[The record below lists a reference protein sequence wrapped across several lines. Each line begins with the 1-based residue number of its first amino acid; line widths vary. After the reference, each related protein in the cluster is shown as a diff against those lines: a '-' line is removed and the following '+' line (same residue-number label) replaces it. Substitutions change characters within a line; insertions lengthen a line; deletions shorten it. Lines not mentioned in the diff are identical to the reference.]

1 MIKNSTIQ
9 ASIPAIQRLRD
20 KGISLETIEG
30 SPLDQLADTTKS
42 PFPETENETISVES
56 MVEEVRDLSLN
67 PTLVDGSAHDMV
79 MDEVVPGIV
88 QRLSRSKQVAR
99 EVLTPATKRVDAL
112 VKDAL
117 QNFTPIRFWID
128 EYRPHPIYQA
138 DELITS
144 VDRFENAP
152 WLPGE
157 LKLPVIAPLDEPAL
171 IEMLQTGMQSF
182 DTLVADWL
190 GRKPEGWLSAAFNS
204 FFGTGLD
211 TDLIPPA
218 QQGFYYKGLERVPT
232 FEIRMGSEDQILA
245 GYLLASVLIDKP
257 QGGTGISLS
266 EWKSQLGKLME
277 LCGSAL
283 ITFRRI
289 LANYQATK
297 TIILQLPAVS
307 PIWKT
312 KAEDARVVVFGPAYS
327 QFLEAGGT
335 PEIVIGSVVGRM
347 NLTTTDQLLAEKD
360 NCLSNY
366 GAYENMLAMEV
377 EQHSTEAIRNAF
389 LVGMATVVNE
399 IPEQELKG
407 PKETI
412 HEAIRQATEN
422 TDWANIDIYNCAREV
437 LASVV
442 FKCPLA
448 LDIVK
453 RIDVLMDS
461 SDYTPQEAAYI
472 AYRDVTANYVANQIR
487 TVRGVE

>member
-1 MIKNSTIQ
+1 MIKNSTVQ
-9 ASIPAIQRLRD
+9 ATIPAVERLAA

-42 PFPETENETISVES
+42 PFPKVEGDTISVES
-56 MVEEVRDLSLN
+56 LVEEVRDLSLN

-88 QRLSRSKQVAR
+88 SRLSRSKQVAR
-99 EVLTPATKRVDAL
+99 EILTPATKRVDAL

-117 QNFTPIRFWID
+117 QNFTPIRFWVD
-128 EYRPHPIYQA
+128 EYRPHPIYQS

-144 VDRFENAP
+144 IDRFENSP
-152 WLPGE
+152 WLPAE
-157 LKLPVIAPLDEPAL
+157 LKLPVIAPMDEPAL

-190 GRKPEGWLSAAFNS
+190 GRKPEGWLSAVFNS

-211 TDLIPPA
+211 TDLIPA
-218 QQGFYYKGLERVPT
+218 DQHGFYFKGLDRVPT
-232 FEIRMGSEDQILA
+232 FEIKLGTEDQLLG
-245 GYLLASVLIDKP
+245 GYLLASVLIGNP
-257 QGGTGISLS
+257 QGGVGLSLS
-266 EWKSQLGKLME
+266 EWKAQLGKLME
-277 LCGSAL
+277 MCGSAL

-289 LANYQATK
+289 LTNYLATK

-312 KAEDARVVVFGPAYS
+312 KAEDARIVVFGPAYA
-327 QFLEAGGT
+327 QFLEAGGC
-335 PEIVIGSVVGRM
+335 PEVVIGSAFGRM
-347 NLTTTDQLLAEKD
+347 HLTTKDQLLEAKD

-366 GAYENMLAMEV
+366 GAYENTLALEV
-377 EQHSTEAIRNAF
+377 EQHSTDAIRNAF
-389 LVGMATVVNE
+389 LVGVATVVND

-407 PKETI
+407 PKENI

-422 TDWANIDIYNCAREV
+422 TDWSNIDIYSLARDI
-437 LASVV
+437 LAGVV

-453 RIDVLMDS
+453 RIDVLMDGS
-461 SDYTPQEAAYI
+461 EYTPQEAAYI
-472 AYRDVTANYVANQIR
+472 AYRDVAANYVANQIR
-487 TVRGVE
+487 TVREVG